1 MGVTLALADAS
12 DTQYSHTT
20 IWGNRMSH
28 SLTPSRRRPGRLLA
42 ALAITAGL
50 LGAACGGG
58 DDEGSSTETTGG
70 GEVTETTADGDTET
84 TAAATTI
91 PPPTTEAGIE
101 PVAGGKVVMGIE
113 ADTSSPWRPA
123 EMLCAISCHQV
134 IRNIYD
140 SLTLPNDEGSWSPY
154 LAESVTP
161 NEDYTVWT
169 ITAREGVTFHDGTP
183 FDGAAIVDNLT
194 RAQKGITTGAILRSV
209 TAIELDPA
217 DPMSAVVTVAAPWA
231 AFPFALTTS
240 PGYMASP
247 TWLAAS
253 DANAELK
260 SAPVGTGPFVYADY
274 KPNELFRMTKNA
286 DYWNAPY
293 PYLDELEFRPIPDGL
308 NRRDALDSGTIDL
321 LHTSNGQKIAEY
333 RETDEV
339 NYTEITN
346 NGETGYTLL
355 HVTQEGSPLQDR
367 RVRCA
372 LAYATDNPALN
383 ETIGASVNELSNG
396 PFSPTQVGYLAD
408 SGFPM
413 EQDMDM
419 AKQLIAEYK
428 AEFPGP
434 ITLSLATTQ
443 DQTNLTIAQFQQ
455 QWWKEAG
462 IDEVTIDQID
472 QAQYILTAALGDFQV
487 FQWRNHGGFDLDQQY
502 SWWHTSAALDVGSL
516 ALNFGRIKDPALD
529 ALLDE
534 NRASD
539 DPARKKEIA
548 EEVNRLFATECYNLW
563 GSYSTW
569 GIASKTNV
577 QPPTGF
583 ALPDGKNV
591 VFGAGISGTF
601 YAMTVWVQP

>member
-1 MGVTLALADAS
+1 
-12 DTQYSHTT
+12 
-20 IWGNRMSH
+20 MSQ

-42 ALAITAGL
+42 ALAISAGL
-50 LGAACGGG
+50 IGAACGG
-58 DDEGSSTETTGG
+58 DDGGTSTETTAGAG
-70 GEVTETTADGDTET
+70 TETTAAGGTET
-84 TAAATTI
+84 TAAATTV

-101 PVAGGKVVMGIE
+101 PVAGGKVIMGIE
-113 ADTSSPWRPA
+113 ADTSNPWRPA
-123 EMLCAISCHQV
+123 EMLCAIACHQV

-140 SLTLPNDEGSWSPY
+140 SLTMPNDEGSWSPY

-161 NEDYTVWT
+161 NDDFTVWT
-169 ITAREGVTFHDGTP
+169 ITARDDVTFHDGTP
-183 FDGAAIVDNLT
+183 FDGAAIADNLT
-194 RAQKGITTGAILRSV
+194 RGQAGITTGAILRSV
-209 TAIELDPA
+209 TDVSVDPA
-217 DPMSAVVTVAAPWA
+217 DPMSAVVTVSASWA
-231 AFPFALTTS
+231 AFPFALIGQV
-240 PGYMASP
+240 GYMASP
-247 TWLAAS
+247 AWLAAS
-253 DANAELK
+253 DAETTLK
-260 SAPVGTGPFVYADY
+260 TAPVGTGPFVYADY
-274 KPNELFRMTKNA
+274 KPNELFRMTKNP

-293 PYLDELEFRPIPDGL
+293 PYLDELEFRPISDGL
-308 NRRDALDSGTIDL
+308 NRRDALSSGTIDM
-321 LHTSNGQKIAEY
+321 LHTGNGQNIAEY
-333 RETDEV
+333 RVSDEV

-383 ETIGASVNELSNG
+383 ETIGASVNELANG
-396 PFSPTQVGYLAD
+396 PFSPTQIGYLED

-413 EQDMDM
+413 EQDMAM
-419 AKQLIAEYK
+419 AQQLIAEYK

-434 ITLSLATTQ
+434 ISLALATTQ

-455 QWWKEAG
+455 QWWIEAG

-472 QAQYILTAALGDFQV
+472 QASYILTAAFGDFQV

-502 SWWHTSAALDVGSL
+502 FWWHSTAAADVGAL

-539 DPARKKEIA
+539 DPARKQEIA

-583 ALPDGKNV
+583 ELPDGKNV
-591 VFGAGISGTF
+591 VFGAGISGVF
-601 YAMTVWVQP
+601 YAMTVWVEP